1 MATQCFERFCEAFVN
16 IDASECCQIGSK
28 GLSVMFLE
36 WGMAIEDILRGKN
49 FRLFEAKEYFPVASF
64 D

>member
-1 MATQCFERFCEAFVN
+1 
-16 IDASECCQIGSK
+16 
-28 GLSVMFLE
+28 MFLE
-36 WGMAIEDILRGKN
+36 WGMAIEDIFREKN